1 MDRLSVELVRMIF
14 SFLGLRD
21 VGCLRRASKFYAKVG
36 QPFMFRGFHLLF
48 TPDSFERLRV
58 ISSNP
63 ELAPHVK
70 YLSYEADTLPPYM
83 SMEVWECHLSD
94 PEFFSKLELMDPYK
108 YDGAQTYHWGERD
121 PLSKLKITHFKKFRH
136 YRRRQDAMRKDY
148 YAGKI
153 ADAMSHLP
161 NLEEIVLSLEH
172 WAGRS
177 SKAIEKV
184 VSDSLVV
191 PYGHNSRAQPRGVPQ
206 MLSLLQGSAHTQV
219 KLKSLCGGVMDWKFF
234 KQSDEV
240 FEDLQKAVQNVQEL
254 VLEFSTSDMEVV
266 RDLSFWERGVEM
278 LFESQIQECA
288 EYLKNGRLQEL
299 LAAAPNLKLLDLQF
313 DSAIPSSIR
322 GCPADVSYAV
332 GKHKWEFLADVTL
345 SFLSSRAKDLI
356 RFFETHAVTLRRLA
370 ISRII
375 LVEGSWLSTSQE
387 MRRLLRL
394 KEVRICGR
402 LEASDERW
410 NFAMLETRGETTMGR
425 VVQEYLLEGGDGP
438 LLDLNQYTDLNK
450 AELEEPKDLSLL
462 GSFYKL
468 KRDRRHHKASKDR
481 LDRWN
486 QPNWVI

>member
-1 MDRLSVELVRMIF
+1 MDRLSVELVRIIL
-14 SFLGLRD
+14 SFLSRRN
-21 VGCLRRASKFYAKVG
+21 VGRLRRVSKFYAEVG
-36 QPFMFRGFHLLF
+36 QPFMFRVFHLLF
-48 TPDSFERLRV
+48 TPTSFERLRA

-70 YLSYEADTLPPYM
+70 YLYYEADTLPANK
-83 SMEVWECHLSD
+83 SMEGWECNLPD
-94 PEFFSKLELMDPYK
+94 PGFFSELEFMDPSESDSSSK
-108 YDGAQTYHWGERD
+108 YGGQ
-121 PLSKLKITHFKKFRH
+121 LLKSTHYQKFRR
-136 YRRRQDAMRKDY
+136 YCKQQDAMRKDNY

-153 ADAMSHLP
+153 ADAMSHLQ

-172 WAGRS
+172 WARRPS
-177 SKAIEKV
+177 QALKKAF
-184 VSDSLVV
+184 SDSLVV
-191 PYGHNSRAQPRGVPQ
+191 PCGHNSRTEPRGVPQ

-240 FEDLQKAVQNVQEL
+240 FEDLQNAVQNVQEL
-254 VLEFSTSDMEVV
+254 VLEFSTSPGMERARNLITTFLDAAVYE
-266 RDLSFWERGVEM
+266 LEWE
-278 LFESQIQECA
+278 IQECA

-313 DSAIPSSIR
+313 DSAIPSPIR

-370 ISRII
+370 ISKII
-375 LVEGSWLSTSQE
+375 LVEGSWLSTFQE

-394 KEVRICGR
+394 KEVRICDR
-402 LEASDERW
+402 LEASDECW

-450 AELEEPKDLSLL
+450 AELEELDDLR
-462 GSFYKL
+462 SFY
-468 KRDRRHHKASKDR
+468 DM
-481 LDRWN
+481 W
-486 QPNWVI
+486 